1 MLNNGLCL
9 LIFSIFLSPYPRMSN
24 PPANLP
30 FAPGI
35 DDQELEAELERYRPD
50 APAAPTAAAST
61 PAPVAPAPVAK
72 APEIRAMPQSVAQA
86 PASPPHEAEDM
97 FSNLDQSPKRPAAP
111 MSMGD
116 IPMRSSSSSAIKYLL
131 LFVGVVV
138 VLGGLGFAFW
148 YFAIKRPAAQK
159 ASARPSV
166 VQPTTPVVP
175 VNPAPAPTP
184 TPPTPAPSVPVTPDP
199 TLPSSASTDLPS
211 DNTIPAPLPVP
222 VIAPPVGT
230 NVPPPESINTGAPD
244 TSGAAATVDTDG
256 DGLSDQ
262 RELELGTDPR
272 NKDTDGDGL
281 SDGDEVLKYGTNPLD
296 RDTDK
301 DGFTDGKEVQNSYNP
316 RGSGKCAKP
325 DCSI

>member
-1 MLNNGLCL
+1 
-9 LIFSIFLSPYPRMSN
+9 MSNPN

-35 DDQELEAELERYRPD
+35 DDKELEAELERYRPD
-50 APAAPTAAAST
+50 ASASGAGGMNATPTMVEPGGMNAAPTPPT
-61 PAPVAPAPVAK
+61 PKP
-72 APEIRAMPQSVAQA
+72 PEIRAMPQ
-86 PASPPHEAEDM
+86 ASLASSSPREPEDM
-97 FSNLDQSPKRPAAP
+97 FSKLDQSPKQPVTP
-111 MSMGD
+111 TGLGD
-116 IPMRSSSSSAIKYLL
+116 LPLRSSSSSSALKYAL

-159 ASARPSV
+159 AAVRPPVTRPSV
-166 VQPTTPVVP
+166 PVIP
-175 VNPAPAPTP
+175 VA
-184 TPPTPAPSVPVTPDP
+184 PAPSVPTPLPPPPTMPTTPDP
-199 TLPSSASTDLPS
+199 TLPGSATTDLPP

-222 VIAPPVGT
+222 VIAPPAGT
-230 NVPPPESINTGAPD
+230 NIPLPPSMGTESVD
-244 TSGAAATVDTDG
+244 TSATTGVLDTDE
-256 DGLSDQ
+256 DGLYDQ

-272 NKDTDGDGL
+272 NKDTDDDGL

-301 DGFTDGKEVQNSYNP
+301 DGFIDGKEVQSGYNP
-316 RGSGKCAKP
+316 RGSDKCAKP

>member
-1 MLNNGLCL
+1 
-9 LIFSIFLSPYPRMSN
+9 MSN

-50 APAAPTAAAST
+50 APAPQSAAADPV
-61 PAPVAPAPVAK
+61 PAPVGAAPRPTAPS
-72 APEIRAMPQSVAQA
+72 APEIRAMPPMAAAQ
-86 PASPPHEAEDM
+86 PASREPEDM
-97 FSNLDQSPKRPAAP
+97 FSKLDQSPKKSDAP
-111 MSMGD
+111 TGMGD
-116 IPMRSSSSSAIKYLL
+116 LPMRASSSAGKYML
-131 LFVGVVV
+131 LFAGVVV
-138 VLGGLGFAFW
+138 VIGGLGFAFW
-148 YFAIKRPAAQK
+148 YFAIKRPADQK
-159 ASARPSV
+159 AAARPV
-166 VQPTTPVVP
+166 VTRPVAPTPSGNVAPV
-175 VNPAPAPTP
+175 APTP
-184 TPPTPAPSVPVTPDP
+184 TPPSPTIPPTPDP

-211 DNTIPAPLPVP
+211 DPSIPAPLPVP
-222 VIAPPVGT
+222 VVTPPVGT
-230 NVPPPESINTGAPD
+230 NVPLPSSVDANAGGGINGSA
-244 TSGAAATVDTDG
+244 SSVDTDG

-301 DGFTDGKEVQNSYNP
+301 DGFIDGKEVQSGYNP
-316 RGSGKCAKP
+316 RGSDKCAKP